1 MTDRVSL
8 SRAFGLGL
16 LIMVTGAALSLAA
29 IASGAAATKDTV
41 IIVKA
46 RFGDHPEFSRV
57 VFDWETPVE
66 YSIAEAQGEVRIS
79 FAALA
84 KIDKSLLRRVGS
96 RLITDLT
103 TVIEKGTTEVRL
115 KTLPNTRIG
124 HFRVGTKVVVDVFEP
139 SAAAEKPDAKKDG
152 DVDTGPPASTT
163 VVTGKPASEAP
174 TSEPAVVPSAM
185 AEAIAPVADI
195 DRSATAGSTQTP
207 ESQSET
213 PPLEPV
219 ATESET
225 ASTPDADVGENKQ
238 TAAVSDLQTTQSAVN
253 RKTETEAK
261 VASSARED
269 EAPRAVAT
277 EVVPSAPSRAS
288 VADRAASASGVSTP
302 ASEEAEP
309 KVPALPFAQVTAIPA
324 PSPAT
329 RTVATGSDRDL
340 KIRLSEDD
348 KELALEFSWPAPVPA
363 AVFERSGFV
372 WVVFGRHVVADL
384 LGLNGGDSALASIEQ
399 FEHAQATVLRLRLR
413 AGLFISMTRER
424 AVWRLKASP
433 IDGGPSS
440 EIAIVNQPNSADGAR
455 VFLPV
460 IDTGERVVV
469 DDPEVGD
476 EIIVVPVLPAG
487 FGIRA
492 TRNFAQFR
500 VLASPQGVAVMARLE
515 GLEVTP
521 LRNGVAISAEGGIAL
536 SSQESI
542 RRARKRRKISE
553 PLRAPLLAIADWR
566 GADVGEFYPQR
577 RALQRAVVEAPDA
590 GRNVA
595 RWELAK
601 FNFSRNFMADA
612 RAVLE
617 LMLAQDAAATS
628 DPALRAMRG
637 LLSVL
642 AHRNDEAAADLLH
655 VALDGRP
662 DTQLW
667 RGLLLKS
674 EGNLVAAN
682 QAFASAAAAL
692 TLLPEDWRRRLLFE
706 WAEAAVAAEDESS
719 FKMVEELLSEL
730 EIPVARRGQLEFLK
744 GRAAEIRQ
752 EPDVALEH
760 YEAVIAGGSRR
771 ARIRAAV
778 ARVNLMLESGT
789 TTRDQA
795 VAALEELTHAWRGD
809 THEIALLNRQLCFD
823 VQRQVVV
830 GVDRE
835 CSIGVGFCAVPIALE
850 EVAQGQSGPG
860 FGEFRLVRL
869 FDFELFHVAHPFV
882 RDEE

>member
-1 MTDRVSL
+1 
-8 SRAFGLGL
+8 
-16 LIMVTGAALSLAA
+16 
-29 IASGAAATKDTV
+29 
-41 IIVKA
+41 
-46 RFGDHPEFSRV
+46 
-57 VFDWETPVE
+57 
-66 YSIAEAQGEVRIS
+66 
-79 FAALA
+79 
-84 KIDKSLLRRVGS
+84 
-96 RLITDLT
+96 
-103 TVIEKGTTEVRL
+103 
-115 KTLPNTRIG
+115 
-124 HFRVGTKVVVDVFEP
+124 
-139 SAAAEKPDAKKDG
+139 
-152 DVDTGPPASTT
+152 
-163 VVTGKPASEAP
+163 
-174 TSEPAVVPSAM
+174 
-185 AEAIAPVADI
+185 
-195 DRSATAGSTQTP
+195 
-207 ESQSET
+207 
-213 PPLEPV
+213 
-219 ATESET
+219 
-225 ASTPDADVGENKQ
+225 
-238 TAAVSDLQTTQSAVN
+238 
-253 RKTETEAK
+253 
-261 VASSARED
+261 
-269 EAPRAVAT
+269 
-277 EVVPSAPSRAS
+277 
-288 VADRAASASGVSTP
+288 
-302 ASEEAEP
+302 
-309 KVPALPFAQVTAIPA
+309 
-324 PSPAT
+324 
-329 RTVATGSDRDL
+329 
-340 KIRLSEDD
+340 
-348 KELALEFSWPAPVPA
+348 
-363 AVFERSGFV
+363 
-372 WVVFGRHVVADL
+372 
-384 LGLNGGDSALASIEQ
+384 
-399 FEHAQATVLRLRLR
+399 
-413 AGLFISMTRER
+413 
-424 AVWRLKASP
+424 
-433 IDGGPSS
+433 
-440 EIAIVNQPNSADGAR
+440 
-455 VFLPV
+455 
-460 IDTGERVVV
+460 
-469 DDPEVGD
+469 
-476 EIIVVPVLPAG
+476 
-487 FGIRA
+487 
-492 TRNFAQFR
+492 
-500 VLASPQGVAVMARLE
+500 MARLE

-674 EGNLVAAN
+674 EGNMVAAN

-809 THEIALLNRQLCFD
+809 THEIALLNRLADLRLEAKDYAGALDLMRRVVTNFPNRPEVAALAQRMNQVFETVFLEGEAEAMSPVSTLALFYD
-823 VQRQVVV
+823 FQELTPVGQAGDEIIRKLADRLVQVDLLDRAARLLEHQVRHRLK
-830 GVDRE
+830 GADRARIAARLALIYLMDRRPKE
-835 CSIGVGFCAVPIALE
+835 ALE
-850 EVAQGQSGPG
+850 TLQRSRSSSISAALANERRHLEARALADLGRGDGALTLLDGDDSRARLHLRREIDLNPYTSLGLGGDHGQPRTVEVAIHGVPGRTGLGPVRADPVHGQRP
-860 FGEFRLVRL
+860 FRVFL
-869 FDFELFHVAHPFV
+869 P
-882 RDEE
+882 